1 MHMGPQDQEAM
12 TYLENVT
19 IVQGEEG
26 KHIQAYDLAFV
37 RGPPER

>member
-1 MHMGPQDQEAM
+1 MGPQDQEAM

-26 KHIQAYDLAFV
+26 KHIQAYDLTFV